1 MEQKKVNVI
10 TFGTFDLF
18 HYGHVKILQRA
29 KEYGDRLIV
38 GISTDEFNFSK
49 KNRYPIF
56 SFEERSSI
64 VKELKCVDEVFP
76 EESMELKE
84 HYVKKYDADV
94 LIMGDDWSGKFD
106 DLCKEA
112 VYLQRTPGISTT
124 FYIDKIVNE
133 QVHSR
138 RSPPS

>member
-1 MEQKKVNVI
+1 MVKTVI

-29 KEYGDRLIV
+29 REYGDRLVV

-56 SFEERSSI
+56 SFKERSSI
-64 VKELKCVDEVFP
+64 VRELKCVDEVFP

-84 HYVKKYDADV
+84 HYVKKYGADV
-94 LIMGDDWSGKFD
+94 LIMGDDWAGKFD
-106 DLCKEA
+106 GLCKEV
-112 VYLQRTPGISTT
+112 VYLERTPEISTT
-124 FYIDKIVNE
+124 FYINKIVNE
-133 QVHSR
+133 
-138 RSPPS
+138 